1 MITVYSKNVCPYCD
15 QAKALLDSKNI
26 EYNVVNIEEDS
37 DGRSFLTSQGL
48 RSVPQI
54 YEAETLIGGFDKL
67 KEWVS
72 LNEIVSNIKL

>member
-1 MITVYSKNVCPYCD
+1 MITMYSRTVCPYCD

-26 EYNVVNIEEDS
+26 EYKVVNIEKDA
-37 DGRSFLTSQGL
+37 DARTFLASQGL

-54 YEAETLIGGFDKL
+54 YESETLIGGFDKL

>member
-1 MITVYSKNVCPYCD
+1 MITMYSRTVCPFCD

-26 EYNVVNIEEDS
+26 AYKVVNIEEDI
-37 DGRSFLTSQGL
+37 DGRNFLVAQGL

-54 YEAETLIGGFDKL
+54 YEADTLIGGFDKL

-72 LNEIVSNIKL
+72 LNEIVSNVQL